1 MDLQCPVK
9 RALIFHPDDFMMMT
23 LPIPPMAVRTKIL
36 LAFLTISVISLIIA
50 GGIASSAITEL
61 GGTAIEQS
69 EKLGRQ
75 AVEESSAALIED
87 AEEYLLKMA
96 VDQAEYTSL
105 YFEDT
110 EKAIRT
116 VAIYAEEIQSDTIP
130 IPSVRSKEVIAP
142 GAHPDTEERSELAGL
157 ERIMISARTA
167 HPDITWIYI
176 GTGSGIFRLYPAT
189 DDLPPEFDP
198 RNRDWYQSA
207 LRQEEIVWSRP
218 YVDAGGSGLTVTC
231 SYRIPDPAREWII
244 GADVTIETINQ
255 MILDTSFGG
264 EGYGMLIGSD
274 GHVITRPGLTAED
287 QLWDEAFTTENLL
300 LAPNREIK
308 AVAQKM
314 VRGETGIS
322 RISLDKNDVF
332 VAYAPVKTTGWSIA
346 IVMPV
351 ETVIEPAILTG
362 EKLNRQTAETADQID
377 QQITRSMH
385 LFIITMVVL
394 IAAAVLGSALFS
406 QAITRPLKR
415 LSEGADAIGRGD
427 LAYRVET
434 GTDDEF
440 GELAG
445 NFNTMAEDLSAMM
458 TDLERTTAE
467 RERLSREL
475 EIARSI
481 QESFLPDRAPIIKG
495 FDLAAKSIPALF
507 VGGDFYDFIPIGEGR
522 FGLVIADVS
531 GKGVSAALFMALS
544 RTLVRASTA
553 DEPSPAVAI
562 TQANRL
568 ICEDSKTSMFVT
580 LFYAILDANEKTLT
594 YVNAGHNPP
603 VFLRGDDHSITLL
616 KAEGIALGVIEDI
629 ELETVEIP
637 LYENDLLVLYTD
649 GVTEAENK
657 DQELYGEERLEAVLK
672 GIQDET
678 AAGIIAS
685 IIEDI
690 SAFAGDN
697 PQSDDITLLVMKTL
711 GKEE

>member
-1 MDLQCPVK
+1 MK
-9 RALIFHPDDFMMMT
+9 KALIFHPDDSYKMN

-36 LAFLTISVISLIIA
+36 LAFLTISVISLLIA
-50 GGIASSAITEL
+50 GGIASSAITTL

-69 EKLGRQ
+69 EKLGSQ
-75 AVEESSAALIED
+75 AVEESTAALIED
-87 AEEYLLKMA
+87 AEEYLLRMA

-105 YFEDT
+105 YFEDA
-110 EKAIRT
+110 EKAIRAI
-116 VAIYAEEIQSDTIP
+116 AIYADEIQPDVISIDTT
-130 IPSVRSKEVIAP
+130 RTKEVIAP
-142 GAHPDTEERSELAGL
+142 GAHPDIQERRELAAL
-157 ERIMISARTA
+157 ERIMIPAQTA
-167 HPDITWIYI
+167 HTDITWIYI
-176 GTGSGIFRLYPAT
+176 GTGSGIFRLYPYA

-198 RNRDWYQSA
+198 RSREWYQNA
-207 LRQEEIVWSRP
+207 LNQDGIVWSRP
-218 YVDAGGSGLTVTC
+218 YVDAGKTGLTVTC
-231 SYRIPDPAREWII
+231 SYRIPDQTKEWVI

-264 EGYGMLIGSD
+264 DGYGMLIGSD

-287 QLWDEAFTTENLL
+287 QLWDESFTTENLL
-300 LAPNREIK
+300 EAPNREIK
-308 AVAQKM
+308 YVAQKM

-322 RISLDKNDVF
+322 RISLDRNDVF

-351 ETVIEPAILTG
+351 ETVIEPATLTG
-362 EKLNRQTAETADQID
+362 GKLSRQTAETADQID

-385 LFIITMVVL
+385 LFIITMVIL
-394 IAAAVLGSALFS
+394 IAAAVAGSALFS

-415 LSEGADAIGRGD
+415 LGEGADAIGRGD

-434 GTDDEF
+434 GTQDEF

-445 NFNTMAEDLSAMM
+445 NFNKMAEDLSAMM
-458 TDLERTTAE
+458 ANLEKTTAE

-481 QESFLPDRAPIIKG
+481 QESFLPDRAPIIRG

-507 VGGDFYDFIPIGEGR
+507 VGGDFYDFIPIGDGR

-580 LFYAILDANEKTLT
+580 LFYAILDANKKTLT

-629 ELETVEIP
+629 ELETVEI
-637 LYENDLLVLYTD
+637 LLHENDLLVLYTD

-657 DQELYGEERLEAVLK
+657 DDELYGEERLEAVLG
-672 GIQDET
+672 GIQGET

>member
-1 MDLQCPVK
+1 MK
-9 RALIFHPDDFMMMT
+9 KALIFHPDDSMRMN

-50 GGIASSAITEL
+50 GGIASSAIATL

-69 EKLGRQ
+69 EKLGSQ
-75 AVEESSAALIED
+75 AVDESTAALIED
-87 AEEYLLKMA
+87 AEEYLLRMA
-96 VDQAEYTSL
+96 VDQADYTSL
-105 YFEDT
+105 YFEDA

-116 VAIYAEEIQSDTIP
+116 VAIYADEIQPDTI
-130 IPSVRSKEVIAP
+130 SLATTRTKEVIAP
-142 GAHPDTEERSELAGL
+142 GARPDAGERRELAAL
-157 ERIMISARTA
+157 EKIMIPAQNA
-167 HPDITWIYI
+167 HTDITWIYI
-176 GTGSGIFRLYPAT
+176 GTESGIFRLYPAT
-189 DDLPPEFDP
+189 DDLPPEFDH
-198 RNRDWYQSA
+198 RTRDWFINA
-207 LRQEEIVWSRP
+207 RNHDGIIWSRP
-218 YVDAGGSGLTVTC
+218 YVDAGGSGLTVTS
-231 SYRIPDPAREWII
+231 SYQIPDSTRDWVI

-287 QLWDEAFTTENLL
+287 RLWDESFTTENLL

-308 AVAQKM
+308 YVAQKM
-314 VRGETGIS
+314 VQGETGIS
-322 RISLDKNDVF
+322 RISLDRNDVF

-351 ETVIEPAILTG
+351 EMVIEPAILTG
-362 EKLNRQTAETADQID
+362 EKLSRQTAETADQID

-394 IAAAVLGSALFS
+394 IGAAVAGSALFS
-406 QAITRPLKR
+406 QVITRPLKR
-415 LSEGADAIGRGD
+415 LGEGADAIGRGD

-434 GTDDEF
+434 GTQDEF

-445 NFNTMAEDLSAMM
+445 NFNKMAEDLSAMM
-458 TDLERTTAE
+458 VDLEKTTAE

-481 QESFLPDRAPIIKG
+481 QESFLPDRAPIIRG

-507 VGGDFYDFIPIGEGR
+507 VGGDFYDFIPIGDGR

-629 ELETVEIP
+629 ELETVEIS
-637 LYENDLLVLYTD
+637 LHENDLLVLYTD

-657 DQELYGEERLEAVLK
+657 DEELYGEERLEKVLE
-672 GIQDET
+672 GIRGET
-678 AAGIIAS
+678 AAGIITS

-690 SAFAGDN
+690 SLFAGDN

-711 GKEE
+711 GKEEE

>member
-1 MDLQCPVK
+1 
-9 RALIFHPDDFMMMT
+9 MT
-23 LPIPPMAVRTKIL
+23 LMRMNLPIPPMAVRTKIL
-36 LAFLTISVISLIIA
+36 LAFLTISVISLLIA
-50 GGIASSAITEL
+50 GGIASSAITTL

-69 EKLGRQ
+69 EKLGSQ
-75 AVEESSAALIED
+75 AVEESTAALIED

-110 EKAIRT
+110 EKAIRA
-116 VAIYAEEIQSDTIP
+116 VAIYTEDIQPDTIS
-130 IPSVRSKEVIAP
+130 IASTRTKEVIAP
-142 GAHPDTEERSELAGL
+142 GASPDIQERRELAAL
-157 ERIMISARTA
+157 ERIMIPAQTA
-167 HPDITWIYI
+167 HTDITWIYI
-176 GTGSGIFRLYPAT
+176 GTGSGIFRLYPHA

-198 RNRDWYQSA
+198 RIREWYQNA
-207 LRQEEIVWSRP
+207 LNQDGIVWSRP
-218 YVDAGGSGLTVTC
+218 YVDAGKTGLTVTC
-231 SYRIPDPAREWII
+231 SYQIPDPTKEWVI

-264 EGYGMLIGSD
+264 DGYGMLIGSD
-274 GHVITRPGLTAED
+274 GHIITRPGLTAED
-287 QLWDEAFTTENLL
+287 QLWDESFTTENLL
-300 LAPNREIK
+300 EAPNREIK
-308 AVAQKM
+308 YVAQKM

-322 RISLDKNDVF
+322 RISLDRKDVF

-351 ETVIEPAILTG
+351 ETVIEPAVLTG
-362 EKLNRQTAETADQID
+362 EKLSHQTAVTADQID
-377 QQITRSMH
+377 QQITQSMH
-385 LFIITMVVL
+385 LFIVTML
-394 IAAAVLGSALFS
+394 ILIGGAIAGSALFS
-406 QAITRPLKR
+406 QVITRPLKR

-427 LAYRVET
+427 LAFRVHT
-434 GTDDEF
+434 GTEDEF

-445 NFNTMAEDLSAMM
+445 NFNKMAEDLSAMIA
-458 TDLERTTAE
+458 DLEKTTAE

-629 ELETVEIP
+629 ELETVELP
-637 LYENDLLVLYTD
+637 LHENDLLVLYTD
-649 GVTEAENK
+649 GVTEAENENE
-657 DQELYGEERLEAVLK
+657 ELYGEERLEAVLK
-672 GIQDET
+672 TIQNKT
-678 AAGIIAS
+678 AAAIISS
-685 IIEDI
+685 IVEDI
-690 SAFAGDN
+690 SAFAGDH

-711 GKEE
+711 GKED

>member
-1 MDLQCPVK
+1 M
-9 RALIFHPDDFMMMT
+9 RMN

-36 LAFLTISVISLIIA
+36 LAFLAISVISLLIA
-50 GGIASSAITEL
+50 GGIASSAITAL

-69 EKLGRQ
+69 EKLGSQ
-75 AVEESSAALIED
+75 AVEESTAALIED
-87 AEEYLLKMA
+87 AEEYLLRMA
-96 VDQAEYTSL
+96 VDRSEYTSL

-116 VAIYAEEIQSDTIP
+116 VAIYAEDIQPDTISLP
-130 IPSVRSKEVIAP
+130 MSRTKEVIAP
-142 GAHPDTEERSELAGL
+142 DAHPDDVERRELVTL
-157 ERIMISARTA
+157 ERIMIPAQTA
-167 HPDITWIYI
+167 HTDITWIYI
-176 GTGSGIFRLYPAT
+176 GTGSGIFRLYPYA

-198 RNRDWYQSA
+198 RSREWYQNA
-207 LRQEEIVWSRP
+207 LNQDGIVWSRP
-218 YVDAGGSGLTVTC
+218 YVDAGKTGLTVTC
-231 SYRIPDPAREWII
+231 SYRIPDSTRDWVI

-274 GHVITRPGLTAED
+274 GHIITRPGLTAED
-287 QLWDEAFTTENLL
+287 QLWDESFTNENLL
-300 LAPNREIK
+300 EAPNREIK
-308 AVAQKM
+308 YVAQKM

-322 RISLDKNDVF
+322 RISLDRNDVF

-351 ETVIEPAILTG
+351 ETVIEPATLTG
-362 EKLNRQTAETADQID
+362 EKLSQQTAETTDQID

-385 LFIITMVVL
+385 LFIIAMVIL
-394 IAAAVLGSALFS
+394 IGAAVLGSALFS

-415 LSEGADAIGRGD
+415 LGEGADAIGRGD

-440 GELAG
+440 GELAA
-445 NFNTMAEDLSAMM
+445 NFNKMADDLSAMM
-458 TDLERTTAE
+458 ADLEKTTAE

-475 EIARSI
+475 EIAHSI

-507 VGGDFYDFIPIGEGR
+507 VGGDFYDFIPLGDGR

-562 TQANRL
+562 KQANRL

-580 LFYAILDANEKTLT
+580 LFYAILDANKKTLT

-603 VFLRGDDHSITLL
+603 VFLRGNDHSITLL

-637 LYENDLLVLYTD
+637 LHEDDLLVLYTD
-649 GVTEAENK
+649 GVTEAENA
-657 DQELYGEERLEAVLK
+657 DDELYGEERLETVLTT
-672 GIQDET
+672 IQGKT
-678 AAGIIAS
+678 AAGIITS

>member
-1 MDLQCPVK
+1 MK
-9 RALIFHPDDFMMMT
+9 KALIFHPDDSYKMN

-36 LAFLTISVISLIIA
+36 LAFLTISVISLLIA
-50 GGIASSAITEL
+50 GGIASSAITTL

-69 EKLGRQ
+69 EKLGSQ
-75 AVEESSAALIED
+75 AVEESTAALIED
-87 AEEYLLKMA
+87 AEEYLLRMA

-105 YFEDT
+105 YFEDA
-110 EKAIRT
+110 EKAIRAI
-116 VAIYAEEIQSDTIP
+116 AIYADEIQPDVISIDTT
-130 IPSVRSKEVIAP
+130 RTKEVIAP
-142 GAHPDTEERSELAGL
+142 GARPDIQERRELAAL
-157 ERIMISARTA
+157 ERIMIPVQTA
-167 HPDITWIYI
+167 HTDITWIYI
-176 GTGSGIFRLYPAT
+176 GTGSGIFRLYPYA

-198 RNRDWYQSA
+198 RSREWYQNA
-207 LRQEEIVWSRP
+207 LNLDGIVWSRP
-218 YVDAGGSGLTVTC
+218 YVDAGKTGLTVTC
-231 SYRIPDPAREWII
+231 SYLIPDQTKEWVI

-264 EGYGMLIGSD
+264 DGYGMLIGSD

-287 QLWDEAFTTENLL
+287 QLWDESFTTENLL
-300 LAPNREIK
+300 EAPNREIK
-308 AVAQKM
+308 YVAQKM

-322 RISLDKNDVF
+322 RISLDRNDVF

-351 ETVIEPAILTG
+351 ETVIEPATLTG
-362 EKLNRQTAETADQID
+362 GKLSRQTAETADQID

-385 LFIITMVVL
+385 LFIITMVIL
-394 IAAAVLGSALFS
+394 IAAAAAGSALFS

-415 LSEGADAIGRGD
+415 LGEGADAIGRGD

-434 GTDDEF
+434 GTQDEF

-445 NFNTMAEDLSAMM
+445 NFNKMAEDLSAMM
-458 TDLERTTAE
+458 ANLEKTTAE

-507 VGGDFYDFIPIGEGR
+507 VGGDFYDFIPIGDGR

-580 LFYAILDANEKTLT
+580 LFYAILDANKKTLT

-637 LYENDLLVLYTD
+637 LHENDLLVLYTD

-657 DQELYGEERLEAVLK
+657 DDELYGEERLEAVLG
-672 GIQDET
+672 GIQGET